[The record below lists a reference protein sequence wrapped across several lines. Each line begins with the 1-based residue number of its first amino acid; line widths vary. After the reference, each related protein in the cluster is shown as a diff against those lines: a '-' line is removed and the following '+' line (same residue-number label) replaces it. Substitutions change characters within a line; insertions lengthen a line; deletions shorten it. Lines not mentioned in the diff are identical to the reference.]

1 MNTSKT
7 WIWILIAVVI
17 LALLWASWEYDFFV
31 RSITKEKALL
41 LDNDTTATIDKDLN
55 TVDIGNPDQDLKK
68 LDADLNQL

>member
-1 MNTSKT
+1 MNTSKN
-7 WIWILIAVVI
+7 WLWILIAVVV
-17 LALLWASWEYDFFV
+17 LALLWAAWQYDFFG